1 VDTETGNFVGV
12 TEDGINGSD
21 PWQDAAM
28 DAGKAIW
35 KAKKGLMDSKG
46 ATNVGFHMFRG
57 AVTSWWVYSSQR
69 LEGDEHKEAIINT
82 LKQMDYWAGAM
93 SLTPYVQRGVTDLT
107 GSAQAGDKVA
117 GQFSSL
123 VNSGLARA
131 DDDASIAAFKLGY
144 LGATAYL
151 AAALD
156 DDTP

>member
-1 VDTETGNFVGV
+1 
-12 TEDGINGSD
+12 
-21 PWQDAAM
+21 
-28 DAGKAIW
+28 
-35 KAKKGLMDSKG
+35 
-46 ATNVGFHMFRG
+46 MFRG

-107 GSAQAGDKVA
+107 GNAQAGDKVA